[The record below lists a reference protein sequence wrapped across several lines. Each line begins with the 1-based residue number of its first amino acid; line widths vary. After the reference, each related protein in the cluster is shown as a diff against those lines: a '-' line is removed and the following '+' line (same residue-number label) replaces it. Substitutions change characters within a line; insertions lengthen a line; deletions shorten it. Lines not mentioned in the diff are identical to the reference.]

1 MVEKLSYLPGQIS
14 PSLDNLIW
22 DFVSSLDTRGKYPIK
37 DLAAMLKAD
46 PISNAALTVKA
57 SRAIALTGIF
67 KHGNNE
73 VASFPSGKFTPVE
86 FINSCWE
93 LMDGSLS
100 DVILQMSKQAYG
112 LGRSVAEI
120 VFSTEME
127 GHKGELRIKRFNIL
141 EPSRIK
147 FAGKS
152 GQIDRIIYSSS
163 KGEVG
168 IPYSKCLHISNTP
181 IDSNDPNGDPQA
193 AAAYPFWE
201 FHKLL
206 MREWSVA
213 CQRQAT
219 GLTIVQVP
227 STEPIPMMDANGK
240 PILDEYGQ
248 TKNTSALAQALDQL
262 KDLANGSIVGTDK
275 NNTIT
280 TIPQTG
286 GEGFF
291 NLTSEKLDKY
301 RWLAY
306 GIPYT
311 IFNEGTATLGQAG
324 LNSGHRLILD
334 GLIEEIAR
342 QFRDRLINNVC
353 RPLLM
358 WNFGIQDNYGTF
370 ESEQFLDP
378 AQSGMRVSNIMTC
391 IQTGL
396 FNPTDLEALNQLRK
410 DLGLSQRR
418 QEDFNQELIE
428 KLMAAEQQKQAQAQA
443 EAATTEKTE
452 EKTEEDNPYL

>member
-1 MVEKLSYLPGQIS
+1 MNENLSYLPGQIS
-14 PSLDNLIW
+14 PSIDNLIW
-22 DFVSSLDTRGKYPIK
+22 DFVASLDTKTKYPLK
-37 DLAAMLKAD
+37 DLAAMLRAD
-46 PISNAALTVKA
+46 PISGAALTVKA
-57 SRAIALTGIF
+57 SRAIALVGAF

-73 VASFPSGKFTPVE
+73 VASFPSGNYTPVE
-86 FINSCWE
+86 FVNSCWE

-100 DVILQMSKQAYG
+100 DVILQMAKQAYG

-120 VFSTEME
+120 VFSTDMP
-127 GHKGELRIKRFNIL
+127 GHNGELRIKRFNIL

-147 FAGKS
+147 FAGKK
-152 GQIDRIIYSSS
+152 GQIDRVIYSSS

-227 STEPIPMMDANGK
+227 STEPIPLLDKDGKVIIDA
-240 PILDEYGQ
+240 YGNPK
-248 TKNTSALAQALDQL
+248 TTSALAQALDQL
-262 KDLANGSIVGTDK
+262 KDLSNGSIVGTDK
-275 NNTIT
+275 NNTVT

-311 IFNEGTATLGQAG
+311 IFNEGTATLGQSG

-353 RPLLM
+353 RPLLT
-358 WNFGIQDNYGTF
+358 WNFGIKNTYGTF
-370 ESEQFLDP
+370 EAEQFLDP

-410 DLGLSQRR
+410 DLGLSLRR

-428 KLMAAEQQKQAQAQA
+428 KIMAAEQQKQAQTEAQPGA
-443 EAATTEKTE
+443 GGEAKPE
-452 EKTEEDNPYL
+452 ENPYL

>member
-1 MVEKLSYLPGQIS
+1 
-14 PSLDNLIW
+14 
-22 DFVSSLDTRGKYPIK
+22 
-37 DLAAMLKAD
+37 
-46 PISNAALTVKA
+46 
-57 SRAIALTGIF
+57 
-67 KHGNNE
+67 
-73 VASFPSGKFTPVE
+73 
-86 FINSCWE
+86 
-93 LMDGSLS
+93 
-100 DVILQMSKQAYG
+100 
-112 LGRSVAEI
+112 
-120 VFSTEME
+120 
-127 GHKGELRIKRFNIL
+127 
-141 EPSRIK
+141 
-147 FAGKS
+147 
-152 GQIDRIIYSSS
+152 
-163 KGEVG
+163 
-168 IPYSKCLHISNTP
+168 
-181 IDSNDPNGDPQA
+181 
-193 AAAYPFWE
+193 
-201 FHKLL
+201 
-206 MREWSVA
+206 
-213 CQRQAT
+213 
-219 GLTIVQVP
+219 
-227 STEPIPMMDANGK
+227 MMDSNGK

-428 KLMAAEQQKQAQAQA
+428 KIMAAEQQKQAQEQAQS
-443 EAATTEKTE
+443 EASTE
-452 EKTEEDNPYL
+452 EKPEESNPYL